1 MELRLGKMSGKEIAE
16 WFGITVHTYQS
27 KATKY
32 LKKLEEFCE
41 FEKVYGGVE
50 ISKIYLSTY
59 DRKLSKTIDTSYVK
73 EVYLNHGLTSMSGMC
88 EKYGYSITQVRNSR
102 NRLYGEKVYNEDN
115 QDSKPGLLGV
125 KDYAWV
131 VKIYEGPNRYRGMT
145 LEEQKYFDELIE
157 EVYGALKV
165 EEIKESEKIKQA
177 CKEEGVSIEEMDKR
191 LEKKNLNFFNRVIL
205 RFRDECGVQLVC
217 INDHKNLELVGPL
230 TEEEQ
235 TYRTALLQEYNECA
249 WEKNKVV
256 RIKKR
261 HYVKPKYDFS

>member
-1 MELRLGKMSGKEIAE
+1 
-16 WFGITVHTYQS
+16 
-27 KATKY
+27 
-32 LKKLEEFCE
+32 
-41 FEKVYGGVE
+41 
-50 ISKIYLSTY
+50 
-59 DRKLSKTIDTSYVK
+59 
-73 EVYLNHGLTSMSGMC
+73 MC
-88 EKYGYSITQVRNSR
+88 EKYRYSITQVRNSR

-125 KDYAWV
+125 RDYAWV